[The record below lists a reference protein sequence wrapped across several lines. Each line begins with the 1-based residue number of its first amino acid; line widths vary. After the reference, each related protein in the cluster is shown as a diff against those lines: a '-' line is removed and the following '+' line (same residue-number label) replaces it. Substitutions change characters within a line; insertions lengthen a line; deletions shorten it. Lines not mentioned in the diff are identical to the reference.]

1 MTPIRPPGVCE
12 RVVHR
17 SQGRSLWSCEASKAL
32 DGWGAQ
38 LAAAK
43 AFELD
48 SILAIAGRVVYGV
61 AIAMLMLDGR

>member
-1 MTPIRPPGVCE
+1 ME
-12 RVVHR
+12 
-17 SQGRSLWSCEASKAL
+17 CEASKAL
-32 DGWGAQ
+32 DSWGAQ